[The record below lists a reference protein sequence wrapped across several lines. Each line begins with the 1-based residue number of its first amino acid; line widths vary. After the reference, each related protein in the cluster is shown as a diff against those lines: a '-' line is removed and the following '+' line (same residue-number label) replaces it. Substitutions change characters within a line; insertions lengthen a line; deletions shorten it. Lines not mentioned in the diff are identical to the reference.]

1 MYNFTSLNSLMYVV
15 DSNSNS
21 GNETAV
27 PRAMWAPGEDDSN
40 RAEPLSSPRV
50 RTPRRG
56 GLREGLVPHAAPRL
70 PAPPRQEPG
79 GQRKGRPT
87 ALRRVVLIPETSG
100 RGAGTANER

>member
-56 GLREGLVPHAAPRL
+56 GLREGLVLRAAPRPPPH
-70 PAPPRQEPG
+70 PARNPAASG
-79 GQRKGRPT
+79 KAGRP
-87 ALRRVVLIPETSG
+87 RCEESF
-100 RGAGTANER
+100 

>member
-40 RAEPLSSPRV
+40 RAEPLSSPAS
-50 RTPRRG
+50 
-56 GLREGLVPHAAPRL
+56 GLRGEAAFAKASFLVPP
-70 PAPPRQEPG
+70 PASPPRPARNPAASG
-79 GQRKGRPT
+79 KAGRP
-87 ALRRVVLIPETSG
+87 RCEESF
-100 RGAGTANER
+100 